1 MKDWLIKK
9 TVPGLL
15 NERILKPYGELTAF
29 SFDSREH
36 SAEGELMLKGEREP
50 IRVRIG
56 KYELITEG
64 EKTYAIIHSFAAS
77 REWVSRLAQDFVVG
91 KRFEIPASVGKYIT
105 MIA

>member
-1 MKDWLIKK
+1 MKDWLIAK

-15 NERILKPYGELTAF
+15 NERVLKPYGELTAF
-29 SFDSREH
+29 KFDSKNH

-56 KYELITEG
+56 SYDLFSEG
-64 EKTYAIIHSFAAS
+64 GSTFVVINSFAAS
-77 REWVSRLAQDFVVG
+77 REWVARLGQNFLVG
-91 KRFEIPASVGKYIT
+91 RRFQLPESVGKYAA